1 MDKVFVITRREFL
14 KYVRSKWF
22 RFFTILPLVGMGLI
36 YLVSSM
42 MPEGGFGAGLKEEK
56 IKQIGVIDYSESLI
70 YFLEDTEHY
79 QFIEMD
85 SIEAIDKTFA
95 GDIDGFVIIPVDS
108 DSLQAVYYSRS
119 LKVNM
124 GGLKDAL
131 GMASFKGK
139 LKEKGLDVSLAEE
152 LRKGIDIT
160 PQKIT
165 EKGGK
170 GGEELLALGIGMV
183 IFLYMFIILASQLMA
198 RSAVEEKLNGVIEVI
213 ISDISPSRLLLGKFL
228 GVTTAIILMI
238 LIWIIVGSTF
248 MGNSLFF
255 INKTIDISLPVG
267 ILLYFAAAFIFGYT
281 LYASFVL
288 MFVSTVNSEQE
299 VNQAMSAGVILV
311 LIPYFLTLF
320 WIVEKPSS
328 LVSVISS
335 FIPFFTPLV
344 MPMRLSISTVPL
356 WEIILSIVLLAV
368 AAWGTLFLA
377 GKVYRVS
384 MLMVGKPLRLKEVF
398 RLMRKK

>member
-22 RFFTILPLVGMGLI
+22 RFFTILPLVSMGLI
-36 YLVSSM
+36 YLVSLM

-124 GGLKDAL
+124 GGLEDAL
-131 GMASFKGK
+131 GMAAFKGK

-320 WIVEKPSS
+320 WIVKKPSS

>member
-1 MDKVFVITRREFL
+1 
-14 KYVRSKWF
+14 
-22 RFFTILPLVGMGLI
+22 MGLI

-124 GGLKDAL
+124 GGLEDAF
-131 GMASFKGK
+131 GMAAFKGK
-139 LKEKGLDVSLAEE
+139 LKEKGLDISLAEE
-152 LRKGIDIT
+152 LKKGIEIT

-165 EKGGK
+165 EKGGKGGK

>member
-22 RFFTILPLVGMGLI
+22 RFFTILPLVSMGLI

-95 GDIDGFVIIPVDS
+95 GNIDGFVIIPVDS

-124 GGLKDAL
+124 GGLEDAF
-131 GMASFKGK
+131 GMAAFKGK
-139 LKEKGLDVSLAEE
+139 LKEKGLDISLAEE
-152 LRKGIDIT
+152 LKKGIEIT

-356 WEIILSIVLLAV
+356 WEIILSIVLLAI

>member
-22 RFFTILPLVGMGLI
+22 RFFTILPLVSMGLI

-95 GDIDGFVIIPVDS
+95 GNIDGFVIIPVDS

-124 GGLKDAL
+124 GGLEDAF
-131 GMASFKGK
+131 GMAAFKGK
-139 LKEKGLDVSLAEE
+139 LKEKGLDISLAEE
-152 LRKGIDIT
+152 LKKGIEIT

>member
-124 GGLKDAL
+124 GGLEDAL
-131 GMASFKGK
+131 GMAAFKGK
-139 LKEKGLDVSLAEE
+139 LKEKGLDISLAEE
-152 LRKGIDIT
+152 LKKGIEIT

-398 RLMRKK
+398 LLMRKK

>member
-1 MDKVFVITRREFL
+1 
-14 KYVRSKWF
+14 
-22 RFFTILPLVGMGLI
+22 MGLI

-124 GGLKDAL
+124 GGLEDAL
-131 GMASFKGK
+131 GMAAFKGK